1 MSFWQI
7 LGIEATTDL
16 PAIKKAYAARLKHT
30 RPDDDAAAYQ
40 SLREA
45 YDLALQHARRP
56 ATGDPQMP
64 SMAAVEQVSSARP
77 AQPEQEPAPLSEPVP
92 GPGTQPLPG
101 NTDAAEPQAQ
111 DAAFI
116 PPRDLAHETLNYLKQ
131 AGPDALLN
139 GWPNLRR
146 ELDKLPLSQR
156 PDACNW
162 FAQLVIEVP
171 ELPPAFARALSEYFA
186 WETDFRAWQWMGQ
199 ARATALR
206 EQLDQLESRFYP
218 DPAFRQYYGQIAL
231 FGQLVQQLAKW
242 RIYLLAMLAPSRL
255 ARLWNEL
262 SPGQRYALGVPKP
275 PLHSLADHAMEIG
288 CAFRTALVVFLSS
301 VLMSWGE
308 YAHEPWWV
316 RLMAVLLIGY
326 GTFVMASYAYRGLL
340 HVKHAQHAAL
350 WKGRLSRNRM
360 LAMVWTAVAFMVT
373 ATAIFGIWEARMWP
387 VLFTSVDSTPLLFV
401 AVMLVLVAYWLALLP
416 ASPAGK
422 ALPPL
427 LLWCALAVQ
436 ALPWFEGMPWTGA
449 LAGATWF
456 LVCAIAYTLHGDRM
470 EQAWHGFRQ
479 TQAKAHG
486 ERQSATSSLRG
497 MLEILLIGL
506 RRTLALPY
514 RLMVLGTAQSPHFVI
529 AILCLSVCALSL
541 EQRAWLIPLT
551 VFAIPVVSLFSSL
564 CFDNAAAALLPD
576 QPKSAWRGWLGL
588 AMLVFWL
595 IWAGLYWRAP
605 AVVHALLGWEPEE
618 HAMDAFERAFI
629 VYLAPLLPVL
639 LNQGYF
645 QFQKVKPAKT

>member
-30 RPDDDAAAYQ
+30 RPDDNAAAYQ

-64 SMAAVEQVSSARP
+64 STAAVEQVSSARP
-77 AQPEQEPAPLSEPVP
+77 AQQEQEPAPLSEPVP
-92 GPGTQPLPG
+92 GPGTQPPPG

-111 DAAFI
+111 EAAFI

-275 PLHSLADHAMEIG
+275 PLHSLADHAMEMG

-326 GTFVMASYAYRGLL
+326 GTFVMAGYAYRGVL

-360 LAMVWTAVAFMVT
+360 LAMVWTAVALMVT

-436 ALPWFEGMPWTGA
+436 ALPWFKGMPWTGA

-479 TQAKAHG
+479 SVVLRKQQ
-486 ERQSATSSLRG
+486 RRSSSLQ
-497 MLEILLIGL
+497 EILVLSLALL
-506 RRTLALPY
+506 RRTIALPY
-514 RLMVLGTAQSPHFVI
+514 RLMVLGSEQSPHFLAAVLCMSMV
-529 AILCLSVCALSL
+529 AIVP
-541 EQRAWLIPLT
+541 EYRAWQIPLT
-551 VFAIPVVSLFSSL
+551 ACAMAAVSLFSSL
-564 CFDNAAAALLPD
+564 CFDNAATALIPD

-588 AMLVFWL
+588 AMLGLWL
-595 IWAGLYWRAP
+595 IWAGMYWRDP
-605 AVVHALLGWEPEE
+605 AAIHALLGGAPQKEAAGSPFL
-618 HAMDAFERAFI
+618 DAI
-629 VYLAPLLPVL
+629 VFYLVPLLPVF
-639 LNQGYF
+639 LNQGWF
-645 QFQKVKPAKT
+645 QFQRIKPANT